1 MSRKKG
7 GIGMVVSDPVSAMIE
22 EALLQDSR
30 TRDETID
37 VINKQGIVTLS
48 GIVRSEKS
56 SQAAEEIA
64 RRQPG
69 VVKVI
74 NSLNVKS

>member
-1 MSRKKG
+1 
-7 GIGMVVSDPVSAMIE
+7 MVVSDPVSTMIE

-30 TRDETID
+30 TRDESID

-48 GIVRSEKS
+48 GVVRSEKS

-64 RRQPG
+64 MRQPG